1 MAEMI
6 NESNKTELRV
16 LDDIKIPIA
25 SDLESKKQILA
36 SVVSTS
42 LQTKV
47 QSNIAKKR
55 TDICINYGEEGTV
68 IDLHMVELMEI
79 QHRFKADTFPFRDS
93 VIDHGSCHPEIPT
106 KLTKCYILTC
116 NTSLEY
122 FGSPPKYETE
132 LLAFACHVIALNTL
146 NGMNEA
152 VLGYDDHCPHDG
164 ANTYTLSQ
172 MEDAVRDGIN
182 AVRNAIKDGFV
193 ITDTGAFE
201 GAVLIFFNQASR
213 IRDDYVAKKTL

>member
-1 MAEMI
+1 MCRILFALNFDIKKI

-106 KLTKCYILTC
+106 KLTKCYILTMKKLKSTLDSGVFYKSAEEREKSVTAEWRFIEDHIQKVC
-116 NTSLEY
+116 DVTHKSFVWISQKCIDPLSLDCLASKGTLGLHRNMRRN
-122 FGSPPKYETE
+122 F
-132 LLAFACHVIALNTL
+132 LLLPVML
-146 NGMNEA
+146 
-152 VLGYDDHCPHDG
+152 
-164 ANTYTLSQ
+164 
-172 MEDAVRDGIN
+172 
-182 AVRNAIKDGFV
+182 
-193 ITDTGAFE
+193 
-201 GAVLIFFNQASR
+201 
-213 IRDDYVAKKTL
+213 